1 MQWTDEQIKRETR
14 TTRKSGMRAD
24 KGVGIKEQ
32 VSKDW
37 DLDAY
42 RLPFSGLLEDCR
54 CTMKRKEKKENT
66 DDL

>member
-1 MQWTDEQIKRETR
+1 
-14 TTRKSGMRAD
+14 MRAD